1 MDPSQLPAWAAIK
14 VVTVSLGRS
23 FMHPWAERKL
33 MKRINAARLGIGNS
47 FLLLTDEQQPATTTR
62 YIQYI
67 CVQEQQPFPQHFPHC
82 YHFHLRPFIWK
93 WDTQW
98 LRMGSDYHLTV
109 CIVLPSSSLCPL
121 CVCAC
126 ACVLT
131 FLFCDIFYENSIQT
145 DPEAWGRGRASKHS
159 HSMTSLKFTTIDE
172 QVKWRKQREG
182 ERVWWV
188 RAVTVVGVGV
198 HL

>member
-47 FLLLTDEQQPATTTR
+47 FLLLADEQQPATTTR

-98 LRMGSDYHLTV
+98 LRMGSDYHNCV
-109 CIVLPSSSLCPL
+109 HSIPFFFPLPSVCMCM
-121 CVCAC
+121 CVC
-126 ACVLT
+126 VDIP
-131 FLFCDIFYENSIQT
+131 FLWHFLRKLNTNRS
-145 DPEAWGRGRASKHS
+145 RGLRPKPSKQA
-159 HSMTSLKFTTIDE
+159 LPFNDKP
-172 QVKWRKQREG
+172 
-182 ERVWWV
+182 
-188 RAVTVVGVGV
+188 
-198 HL
+198 

>member
-1 MDPSQLPAWAAIK
+1 MDPSQLPGWAAIK

-109 CIVLPSSSLCPL
+109 CIVFPSSSLCSL

-126 ACVLT
+126 ACVT
-131 FLFCDIFYENSIQT
+131 FSTKTQYKQIPRPKAEAEQASTPIQ
-145 DPEAWGRGRASKHS
+145 WQ
-159 HSMTSLKFTTIDE
+159 SLNLR
-172 QVKWRKQREG
+172 Q
-182 ERVWWV
+182 
-188 RAVTVVGVGV
+188 
-198 HL
+198 